1 MAPSLD
7 VELRLPAWCLAPIIV
22 SIGLVLVSRRYWRN
36 SRSAQL
42 VNEFV
47 CSLMWL
53 SWMMELVV
61 IGRYGNYITRL
72 VACFLMLLAQPFLY
86 NGACANPVA
95 VFIGYLERRF
105 SSRRAAEL
113 LLCELAAVPLS
124 VGYTLAIWYTLG
136 QVSSSHTNAH
146 TIGVQNFLQVPIVQ
160 GALIEA
166 LGVFVMLSPIKLVN
180 SELEQTVLGSTVLTI
195 MSIAT
200 DNLTGGFYNAMPAL
214 SLALMY
220 KKMDMWFELLVVYFG
235 GSILGAVV
243 AWKTYLES
251 TKHKRW

>member
-1 MAPSLD
+1 M
-7 VELRLPAWCLAPIIV
+7 
-22 SIGLVLVSRRYWRN
+22 
-36 SRSAQL
+36 
-42 VNEFV
+42 
-47 CSLMWL
+47 
-53 SWMMELVV
+53 
-61 IGRYGNYITRL
+61 
-72 VACFLMLLAQPFLY
+72 
-86 NGACANPVA
+86 
-95 VFIGYLERRF
+95 ERRF

-200 DNLTGGFYNAMPAL
+200 DNLTGGFYNAMPVL